1 MNAREVK
8 ARELADRGRVVCDGS
23 GWLVFSLTSP
33 ERYQVS
39 LEPLFC
45 SCPDFEL
52 RQEECKH
59 ILAVRLTVVRR
70 AERVRPGPHPERPP
84 VQYPRKTYKQ
94 DWPNYEAAQINE
106 QDEFM
111 PLLHDLCSQIVEE
124 PRPLRGRPPLLL
136 ADVVFSV
143 CLKVYTT
150 LSVRRFMGDLRAA
163 HEREFISQLPHH
175 NSVSRYL
182 ESETLTPLLS
192 AMIALSSLPLKEL
205 ESEFAVDS
213 SGFSSCRHDRW
224 YDERY
229 GRMRSENSWV
239 KAHVMSGTRTHVVTS
254 AEVREKDSADAPQF
268 SPLVKAT
275 AVGFKIEQVS
285 ADKAYCNLE
294 NHEAVAAVG
303 GKPYLAFKSNATGEV
318 GGLYE
323 RMYHEFCL
331 NKEEFLRRY
340 HRRSNAESVFSAIK
354 RVFGDFVR
362 SKGDVAM
369 RNEVLCK
376 LVCHNIVCLVHSM
389 YELGIDVNFESKP
402 AFDSKMILKF
412 PF

>member
-1 MNAREVK
+1 MDARTEK
-8 ARELADRGRVVCDGS
+8 ARELVDRGRVVCDGS

-59 ILAVRLTVVRR
+59 TLAVRLSVARH
-70 AERVRPGPHPERPP
+70 AERMRPGPHPQTPP
-84 VQYPRKTYKQ
+84 VQRSRASYKQ
-94 DWPNYEAAQINE
+94 DWANYEAAQVHE
-106 QDEFM
+106 RDEFL
-111 PLLHDLCSQIVEE
+111 PLLHDLCSQIEEE
-124 PRPLRGRPPLLL
+124 PRQLRGRPRLPL

-150 LSVRRFMGDLRAA
+150 LSVRRFMSDLRSA
-163 HEREFISQLPHH
+163 HEKGYIGQLPHH

-182 ESETLTPLLS
+182 ESETLAPILS
-192 AMIALSSLPLKEL
+192 AMIIRSSLPLKEL
-205 ESEFAVDS
+205 ETEFAVDS

-268 SPLVKAT
+268 SPLVRTT

-318 GGLYE
+318 GGLYQQ
-323 RMYHEFCL
+323 MYHQFCL
-331 NKEEFLRRY
+331 NKEDFLRRY

-354 RVFGDFVR
+354 RRFGDFVR
-362 SKGDVAM
+362 SKADVAM

-389 YELGIDVNFESKP
+389 YELGIDVSFGSRGES
-402 AFDSKMILKF
+402 DSKMILKF
-412 PF
+412 PY

>member
-8 ARELADRGRVVCDGS
+8 AKELADRGRVVCDGS
-23 GWLVFSLTSP
+23 GWVVFSLTSP
-33 ERYQVS
+33 EKYQVS
-39 LEPLFC
+39 LEPPSC
-45 SCPDFEL
+45 GCPDWEL
-52 RQEECKH
+52 RQEERKH
-59 ILAVRLTVVRR
+59 ILAVRLTVARR
-70 AERVRPGPHPERPP
+70 AERMRPGPHPERPP
-84 VQYPRKTYKQ
+84 VDYPRKTYKQ
-94 DWPNYEAAQINE
+94 DWPNYEAAQVNE

-111 PLLHDLCSQIVEE
+111 PLLRDLCCQIQEE
-124 PRPLRGRPPLLL
+124 PRPLRGRPPLPL
-136 ADVVFSV
+136 ADVVFRV

-150 LSVRRFMGDLRAA
+150 LSVRRFMSDLRGA
-163 HEREFISQLPHH
+163 HEKGYLSQLPHH

-182 ESETLTPLLS
+182 ESETLTPILT
-192 AMIALSSLPLKEL
+192 AMIVQSSLPLKEL
-205 ESEFAVDS
+205 ETEFAVDS

-268 SPLVKAT
+268 KPLVKTT

-323 RMYHEFCL
+323 KMYHYFCA
-331 NKEEFLRRY
+331 NKEDFLRRY
-340 HRRSNAESVFSAIK
+340 HRRSNVESVFSAIK

-362 SKGDVAM
+362 SKADLAM

-376 LVCHNIVCLVHSM
+376 IVCHNIVCLVHSM
-389 YELGIDVNFESKP
+389 YELGIDVNYESKGES
-402 AFDSKMILKF
+402 DSKMILKF
-412 PF
+412 PY

>member
-1 MNAREVK
+1 MNAREVQAK
-8 ARELADRGRVVCDGS
+8 ELVDRGRVVCDGS

-33 ERYQVS
+33 ERYQVTLS
-39 LEPLFC
+39 PLFC

-59 ILAVRLTVVRR
+59 TLAVRLSVARR
-70 AERVRPGPHPERPP
+70 AERLRPGPHPQTPP
-84 VQYPRKTYKQ
+84 VQQKKVSYKQ
-94 DWPNYEAAQINE
+94 DWVNYEAAQTNE
-106 QDEFM
+106 RAEFL
-111 PLLHDLCSQIVEE
+111 PLLCDLCSQIEEE
-124 PRPLRGRPPLLL
+124 PRQLRGRPPLPL

-150 LSVRRFMGDLRAA
+150 LSVRRFMSDLRGA
-163 HEREFISQLPHH
+163 HEEGYINQLPHH

-182 ESETLTPLLS
+182 ESETLTPILS
-192 AMIALSSLPLKEL
+192 AMIVRSSLPLKEL

-285 ADKAYCNLE
+285 GDKAYCNLE
-294 NHEAVAAVG
+294 NHAAVAAVG

-318 GGLYE
+318 GGLYQQ
-323 RMYHEFCL
+323 MYHQFCA
-331 NKEEFLRRY
+331 NKEDFLRRY
-340 HRRSNAESVFSAIK
+340 HRRSNVESVFSAIK
-354 RVFGDFVR
+354 RKFGDFVR
-362 SKGDVAM
+362 SKDDVAM
-369 RNEVLCK
+369 RNEVLAK

-389 YELGIDVNFESKP
+389 YELGIDVNFGSKGES
-402 AFDSKMILKF
+402 DSKMILKF
-412 PF
+412 TF